1 MKGARTV
8 SGNTVSVD
16 EGPLRADI
24 GNLVRKTVEETLNA
38 PLDEEAAW
46 RGSGPQ
52 AQGATFQTAII

>member
-1 MKGARTV
+1 M
-8 SGNTVSVD
+8 SGTTVSVD

-38 PLDEEAAW
+38 PIDEEPAW